1 MLFKRIISTTFIITL
16 AILFSA
22 NIKAQAQQED
32 KYQEE
37 LNKLQKEIE
46 YLKLKILETR
56 KSLKIFEDMI
66 LFGTLTGTKL
76 TIFYQNNLKKAEV
89 LEIAVSVDG
98 FLVSEI
104 KDKDKI
110 KESTKKEIVIY
121 DETEVIP
128 DKHVIDVVFTIQGEE
143 ATKGEGRKKFK
154 KAVRYEVNV
163 EKEIA
168 TYVRLKTV
176 QAPGRK
182 TEALPDDIDIIVTS
196 EKVKLLSK

>member
-168 TYVRLKTV
+168 TYVKLKTV